1 MAKPPIQ
8 AEPIQNVPE
17 VLEYEQ
23 TKAALHQFLEQNQPV
38 FDSYQQLVEMYN
50 TALEAA
56 NKSVRALGVSC
67 GDFDLYQRNDKVD
80 EEALH
85 NAVSREDFLS
95 MGGSVIMTRKVK
107 VDKKRFMTRHAQGEV
122 AQELYDA
129 VVSYEDK
136 YHAPNK
142 LVGP

>member
-8 AEPIQNVPE
+8 AEPIQNILE
-17 VLEYEQ
+17 VVEYEQ
-23 TKAALHQFLEQNQPV
+23 TKTALHQFLQQNQTV

-56 NKSVRALGVSC
+56 NKAVRAQSVSC

-80 EEALH
+80 AEALH
-85 NAVSREDFLS
+85 TAVSREDFLS
-95 MGGSVIMTRKVK
+95 MGGSVTMTRKVK
-107 VDKKRFMTRHAQGEV
+107 VDKLRFLTKHAQGEV
-122 AQELYDA
+122 TDELFNS

-136 YHAPNK
+136 YHTPDK